1 MRADHELLPLFSHSV
16 ARATASL
23 WALSVSTLSPAM
35 YVIPFDFF
43 TAPAT
48 QRTRNLQRVVSWSI
62 LTFTTAPGAAS
73 GGGDTL
79 AAGRLRVDPAST
91 PSASGIDLARSRLA
105 DMCRK
110 SVKMSAAEPA
120 FSVGS
125 GATTG
130 ATACDALLSQT
141 MESGAPSVIISGSA
155 MWESGRG
162 VDDLGLA
169 SAIIGKVL
177 ALATAAA
184 MRAALACVIAR
195 APASLV
201 GGGTAFLCRWGRHQ

>member
-1 MRADHELLPLFSHSV
+1 MRADHELVPLFSHSV

-23 WALSVSTLSPAM
+23 WALSLSTLSPAV
-35 YVIPFDFF
+35 YVIPLDFF

-79 AAGRLRVDPAST
+79 PAGRLRVDPAST
-91 PSASGIDLARSRLA
+91 PSASGIDLARFRLA

-130 ATACDALLSQT
+130 ATACD
-141 MESGAPSVIISGSA
+141 ESGAPSVIISGSA